1 MRALQDEKTVSDL
14 LAILDLEPPE
24 EGEREAAAPK
34 NRGGKQRRCKSE
46 AASGRTR
53 RPNAARS
60 TRSFWISKSFRAPEP
75 ELESRKPSNVAR
87 LWQSSCPRALSL
99 SLCLVPSS
107 RWYVEEVLPYLMN
120 GIITSA
126 IELSADVGGVNFSTG
141 DGVRGLNCNEN
152 CGCGHG
158 GFASAR
164 YVPAAQG
171 FSEAALVR
179 KTLSRA
185 VAMVDCLAIP
195 APDD

>member
-1 MRALQDEKTVSDL
+1 MQKRGRVRQNQTPKRSPEHEIVLDIEIVQSPGARIGIAEAVECCSPV
-14 LAILDLEPPE
+14 AIVVP
-24 EGEREAAAPK
+24 
-34 NRGGKQRRCKSE
+34 
-46 AASGRTR
+46 
-53 RPNAARS
+53 
-60 TRSFWISKSFRAPEP
+60 
-75 ELESRKPSNVAR
+75 
-87 LWQSSCPRALSL
+87 ALSL
-99 SLCLVPSS
+99 SLVPSS

-141 DGVRGLNCNEN
+141 DGVGGLNCNEN

-158 GFASAR
+158 CFASAR

-185 VAMVDCLAIP
+185 VVLKGYPAIP
-195 APDD
+195 KTDD

>member
-1 MRALQDEKTVSDL
+1 
-14 LAILDLEPPE
+14 
-24 EGEREAAAPK
+24 
-34 NRGGKQRRCKSE
+34 
-46 AASGRTR
+46 
-53 RPNAARS
+53 
-60 TRSFWISKSFRAPEP
+60 
-75 ELESRKPSNVAR
+75 
-87 LWQSSCPRALSL
+87 
-99 SLCLVPSS
+99 
-107 RWYVEEVLPYLMN
+107 MN

>member
-87 LWQSSCPRALSL
+87 LWQSSCPLSL
-99 SLCLVPSS
+99 SLVPSS

-126 IELSADVGGVNFSTG
+126 IELSANVGGVNFSTG
-141 DGVRGLNCNEN
+141 DGVGGLNCNEN

-185 VAMVDCLAIP
+185 VVLKDYPAIP
-195 APDD
+195 KTDD

>member
-1 MRALQDEKTVSDL
+1 
-14 LAILDLEPPE
+14 
-24 EGEREAAAPK
+24 
-34 NRGGKQRRCKSE
+34 
-46 AASGRTR
+46 
-53 RPNAARS
+53 
-60 TRSFWISKSFRAPEP
+60 
-75 ELESRKPSNVAR
+75 
-87 LWQSSCPRALSL
+87 
-99 SLCLVPSS
+99 
-107 RWYVEEVLPYLMN
+107 MN

-141 DGVRGLNCNEN
+141 DGVGGLNCNEN

-185 VAMVDCLAIP
+185 VVLKDYPAIP
-195 APDD
+195 KTDD